1 MSEKI
6 NLTAR
11 IADLSKTVNFED
23 FYNVNIDIHRSRII
37 LQGHMSPMTI
47 DTAKKLN
54 VLLKFDNETGMLIG
68 ESDDEKLRI
77 VLT

>member
-6 NLTAR
+6 NLTAK
-11 IADLSKTVNFED
+11 IADLSKTVDFND
-23 FYNVNIDIHRSRII
+23 FYHVGIDVARSRIT
-37 LQGHMSPMTI
+37 LQGHMSPLTV

-54 VLLKFDNETGMLIG
+54 VLLEFDNETSMLIG
-68 ESDDEKLRI
+68 ISEDEKLRI